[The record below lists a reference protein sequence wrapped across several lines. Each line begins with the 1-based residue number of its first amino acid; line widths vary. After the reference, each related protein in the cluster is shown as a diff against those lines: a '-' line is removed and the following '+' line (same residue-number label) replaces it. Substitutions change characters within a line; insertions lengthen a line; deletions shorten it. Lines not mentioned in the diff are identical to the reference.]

1 MGKNDGSVEGKRY
14 FECLPKYGGF
24 VKVFILIELIFYL
37 NFYVFYYF
45 SLIVLLVETFQK
57 RILMSF
63 SHKNS
68 NIVLSYLILLE
79 QFSFQKTSTIIN

>member
-45 SLIVLLVETFQK
+45 SLIVLLAETFQK

-63 SHKNS
+63 SHNYYCFILFNFIRTIFISKNF
-68 NIVLSYLILLE
+68 NHYKLI
-79 QFSFQKTSTIIN
+79 